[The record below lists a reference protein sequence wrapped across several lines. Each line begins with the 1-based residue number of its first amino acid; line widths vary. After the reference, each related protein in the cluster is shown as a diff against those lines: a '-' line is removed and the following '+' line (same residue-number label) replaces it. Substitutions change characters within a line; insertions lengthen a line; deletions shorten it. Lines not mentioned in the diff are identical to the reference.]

1 MRVSEDEPINLVP
14 VPVQT
19 NHDPKNPD
27 HAAFARGVWSF
38 LNKQMTNRMAVYDQD
53 SFERIGPVAK
63 GSMLWAGAHAC
74 AGTEAHPLNF
84 IRWGRTLYRA
94 S

>member
-27 HAAFARGVWSF
+27 HAAFARGVWSV
-38 LNKQMTNRMAVYDQD
+38 LNKQMTNRMVVYDQD
-53 SFERIGPVAK
+53 SFERIGPVAI

-74 AGTEAHPLNF
+74 AWTESHPRNF